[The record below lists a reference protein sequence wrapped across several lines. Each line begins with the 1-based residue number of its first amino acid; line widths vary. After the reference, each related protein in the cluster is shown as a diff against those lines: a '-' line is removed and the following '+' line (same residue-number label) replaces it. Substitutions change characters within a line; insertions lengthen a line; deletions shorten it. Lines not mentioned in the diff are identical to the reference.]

1 MMKLLSLILVA
12 VPFAACS
19 SSTTPTGIGV
29 GTPDGGD
36 PDAGTVDAPPG
47 GTQCTSARDQLLLPI
62 DKVSTGVV
70 SVLSDVAGKK
80 TIYVDAAAGG
90 LGTAAKNPRVYV
102 DLAAGARVA
111 VTDKSAAASTEW
123 DLALK
128 RSVIFT
134 NGGDTGV
141 GVGGAV
147 SLPKA
152 FASVSAADVTSAVPA
167 KEKLFDGNCNA
178 QVDRTNAP
186 NTTFA
191 DWYDY
196 DQATNI
202 PTPKPNVTF
211 VVTGGTGKKYKVGI
225 KAYDA
230 LPDGGSRNN
239 TSTGFYLLEVTEVP
253 AQ

>member
-1 MMKLLSLILVA
+1 MMNRFFLILLA
-12 VPFAACS
+12 LPLAACS
-19 SSTTPTGIGV
+19 SSSTATPAGV
-29 GTPDGGD
+29 TPDGGA
-36 PDAGTVDAPPG
+36 PAEAGTTDAPSG

-62 DKVSTGVV
+62 DKVSTGAVSVV
-70 SVLSDVAGKK
+70 SDANGTK
-80 TIYVDAAAGG
+80 TIYVDASGGG
-90 LGTAAKNPRVYV
+90 LGSAAKNPRVYI
-102 DLAAGARVA
+102 DLGAGTRVA
-111 VTDKSAAASTEW
+111 VTDKSAVGSKDW

-134 NGGDTGV
+134 NGGDAGA
-141 GVGGAV
+141 GSGGAV

-152 FASVSAADVTSAVPA
+152 FASASAADVTSAKPA
-167 KEKLFDGNCNA
+167 SESFFDADCNA
-178 QVDRTNAP
+178 KLDPTGAP
-186 NTTFA
+186 STTFS

-202 PTPKPNVTF
+202 PTPKPNVTY
-211 VVTGGTGKKYKVGI
+211 VVSGGTGKKYKVGI

-239 TSTGFYLLEVTEVP
+239 TSTGFYLLEVTEVA